1 MVGIAYRGHPTM
13 TRFSS
18 AVFILAALVYPALS
32 ARQLSVRTHL
42 PAAKQASSSNV
53 VSSNVL
59 SIKKSKKAAKSAGYL
74 RSLRSGGLSA
84 SNYSVGSE
92 PIDNLLSE
100 EYVASIEWDGVAV
113 EVIVDTGSSD
123 TWLVQ
128 AGFECV
134 DANGNPQTV

>member
-1 MVGIAYRGHPTM
+1 M
-13 TRFSS
+13 
-18 AVFILAALVYPALS
+18 
-32 ARQLSVRTHL
+32 SVRTHI

-74 RSLRSGGLSA
+74 SSLRSSALSA
-84 SNYSVGSE
+84 SNYSSGSE
-92 PIDNLLSE
+92 PVDNLLSE
-100 EYVASIEWDGVAV
+100 EYVASIEWDGIPV
-113 EVIVDTGSSD
+113 EVIIDTGSSD

-134 DANGNPQTV
+134 DANGDLQTVCS